1 MKKLIYVILVAF
13 VSSMAITS
21 CTEDEIK
28 PGTEEGTPGG
38 GSGEDPLG

>member
-21 CTEDEIK
+21 CTEDEVK
-28 PGTEEGTPGG
+28 PNTEGGNSGGGEGT
-38 GSGEDPLG
+38 DPIG